1 MSGKRQRNVF
11 LNIFW
16 FVNLEDFKL
25 NSSANLFNLVGE
37 ETLSVSL
44 SLSRVKSYYLLSVWI
59 STFYLCQSP
68 VFAKPGNF
76 FPKKLT
82 FPAGPILRNFIL
94 YLQLQSSNLVLQKN
108 RLKNFSNFPGRI
120 HFDSSLQSRV
130 SLNSLALRD
139 FQISKFENQPAFS
152 FLLSLCNHVNIL

>member
-1 MSGKRQRNVF
+1 MSGKKQRNVF

-16 FVNLEDFKL
+16 FVNLEGFKL
-25 NSSANLFNLVGE
+25 NSSANPFNLVEE
-37 ETLSVSL
+37 ETLSLSLSLCL

-94 YLQLQSSNLVLQKN
+94 HFLLQSSNLVVQKI

-120 HFDSSLQSRV
+120 HFDSSLESRV

-139 FQISKFENQPAFS
+139 FQISKFENEPAFLS
-152 FLLSLCNHVNIL
+152 FVSVQLR